1 MRGFVLGE
9 PGAVGAGDR
18 HRLGEDRQAQRAHV
32 VAPQYLLP
40 PHRQRGDRVGDG
52 VEQQL
57 LPLERREVGTEH
69 DAQRHA
75 VEQRRKGASRSLVG
89 HDQIVPAGVAQPD
102 VIGGKPL
109 AVVIHQDRND
119 RRIADERLDALD
131 VVDAVLQDRD
141 PSRAGAQP
149 R

>member
-1 MRGFVLGE
+1 MTK
-9 PGAVGAGDR
+9 
-18 HRLGEDRQAQRAHV
+18 
-32 VAPQYLLP
+32 
-40 PHRQRGDRVGDG
+40 PH
-52 VEQQL
+52 
-57 LPLERREVGTEH
+57 T
-69 DAQRHA
+69 
-75 VEQRRKGASRSLVG
+75 
-89 HDQIVPAGVAQPD
+89 
-102 VIGGKPL
+102 IGRKPL

>member
-1 MRGFVLGE
+1 ME
-9 PGAVGAGDR
+9 
-18 HRLGEDRQAQRAHV
+18 RLLF
-32 VAPQYLLP
+32 AP
-40 PHRQRGDRVGDG
+40 DG

-75 VEQRRKGASRSLVG
+75 VEQRRKGASRRLVR

-119 RRIADERLDALD
+119 RRIADERLANTSASFADLADLVRFLD
-131 VVDAVLQDRD
+131 
-141 PSRAGAQP
+141 RAA
-149 R
+149 